1 VVIFIPFNYLKR
13 KYTDKLA
20 VSNFFGNLEFYLGML
35 GGMIRFACMAL
46 FALAMLNAPFYSQQ
60 QIINQQNYDKANF
73 GGGTYEGSYF
83 PHLFTI
89 QDDVFV
95 KSFTGPQI
103 KNFLNPLLITTIDTA
118 QTQRKSAST
127 SP

>member
-46 FALAMLNAPFYSQQ
+46 FVLAMLNAPFYSQQ
-60 QIINQQNYDKANF
+60 QIINQQNYDKTNF

-103 KNFLNPLLITTIDTA
+103 KNFLNPLLITTVDTV
-118 QTQRKSAST
+118 QTQRKSVST
-127 SP
+127 NP